1 MVKSISIHGKEF
13 EEYLDEH
20 VIEERIA
27 GMAEELESKYHDV
40 IPVFLIVLNGASFF
54 AIDLIKNYS
63 KPCQIAFI
71 QLSSY
76 AGTTSTMEVK
86 VMSEISISLAGRH
99 VIILEDIIDTG
110 LTLKVLTDKI
120 KSLDVVTTSV
130 VTLLD
135 KPSRRIKETEVAI
148 SGFTIPDIFVVG
160 YGLDYDELGRNSK
173 NIFAEK

>member
-1 MVKSISIHGKEF
+1 MKSISINGKEF

-110 LTLKVLTDKI
+110 LTLNVLTDKI

>member
-1 MVKSISIHGKEF
+1 MKSISIHGKEF
-13 EEYLDEH
+13 EEYLDEDVISAR
-20 VIEERIA
+20 VIEMA
-27 GMAEELESKYHDV
+27 GELESMYENE

-54 AIDLIKNYS
+54 ATDLIKNYT

-76 AGTTSTMEVK
+76 SGTTSTLEVK
-86 VMSEISISLAGRH
+86 VMTELNVSLTDRH
-99 VIILEDIIDTG
+99 VIILEDILDTE
-110 LTLKVLTDKI
+110 LTLNVLKDKI
-120 KSLDVVTTSV
+120 TNLGIASLRI

-135 KPSRRIKETEVAI
+135 KPSRRKKVIEVALI
-148 SGFTIPDIFVVG
+148 GFAIPDIFVVG